1 MIRRGR
7 ARHAPPA
14 GLVRGS
20 ESRNARA
27 MDRLTPDQR
36 GVLRGAAVALLLAA
50 IIGVPF
56 YQIVRP
62 AWVGV
67 PPADAL
73 GAQIAYALKW
83 DILVLLWLAGC
94 VRHVSSG
101 RFNSPADIAGSAFGP
116 PSSVI
121 AIRRAVLQNSLEQ
134 TVLAVGA
141 HLALAVVLRGD
152 ELVLV
157 PTLVLLYLI
166 GRIWF
171 ALGYSQGAPGRAGG
185 MVLTA
190 GPTFGAL
197 VLAGGLAL
205 CGR

>member
-1 MIRRGR
+1 MR
-7 ARHAPPA
+7 ADGPELRDRVLDAC
-14 GLVRGS
+14 
-20 ESRNARA
+20 A
-27 MDRLTPDQR
+27 MGRLTQDQR
-36 GVLRGAAVALLLAA
+36 GVLRGGALAFLVAV
-50 IIGVPF
+50 IIGLPF
-56 YQIVRP
+56 YLIVRP
-62 AWVGV
+62 DWVGV

-101 RFNSPADIAGSAFGP
+101 RFNSSADIAGSGFGP
-116 PSSVI
+116 PSSAI

-141 HLALAVVLRGD
+141 HLALAVVLRRD

-190 GPTFGAL
+190 APTFGAL

-205 CGR
+205 AGR